1 MASDAV
7 LGALRHA
14 WGTLEPLGVPMALAG
29 GLALAVWKHVRAT
42 RDVDL
47 LISIGEERV
56 EELLQSLRAAAIRP
70 KRRPPVVTLGGLE
83 VIQLLYEPP
92 EAFVDLQIDL
102 LLARSEYPLEALRR
116 RVSIELAG
124 LDRGIAVLT
133 CEDLILHKLL
143 AGRMIDRVDAAA
155 LLRANRQTID
165 LGYVERWARELK
177 ISQELV
183 EVCKEAFL
191 EEDRQ

>member
-1 MASDAV
+1 
-7 LGALRHA
+7 
-14 WGTLEPLGVPMALAG
+14 
-29 GLALAVWKHVRAT
+29 
-42 RDVDL
+42 
-47 LISIGEERV
+47 
-56 EELLQSLRAAAIRP
+56 
-70 KRRPPVVTLGGLE
+70 
-83 VIQLLYEPP
+83 
-92 EAFVDLQIDL
+92 
-102 LLARSEYPLEALRR
+102 
-116 RVSIELAG
+116 
-124 LDRGIAVLT
+124 
-133 CEDLILHKLL
+133 LILHKLL